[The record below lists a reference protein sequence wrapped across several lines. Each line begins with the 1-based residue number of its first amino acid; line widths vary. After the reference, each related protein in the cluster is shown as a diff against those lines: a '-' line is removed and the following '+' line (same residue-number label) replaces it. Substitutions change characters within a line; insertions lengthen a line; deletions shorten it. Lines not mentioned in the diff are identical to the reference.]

1 MTDFSE
7 LMVSAFSTDAK
18 TRWPT
23 EEGHFTPWVIENLGQ
38 LGDQLGLNLTFVGRE
53 VPVGDF
59 RADIIACDDRGR
71 RVVIEN
77 QFGPTDHRHFGQI
90 VMYAC
95 AADAAVIVWVATGS
109 KSWCGPSFRAEHV
122 AALTVLNSR
131 FKGVTEFYGV
141 EVSLESD
148 PVRLGEMAGP
158 VLPRVRVVAQPE
170 VRNQD

>member
-7 LMVSAFSTDAK
+7 LMVSSFSADAK
-18 TRWPT
+18 TQWPT
-23 EEGHFTPWVIENLGQ
+23 EVGHFTPWVISNLGP
-38 LGDQLGLNLTFVGRE
+38 LGEQLGLNLTFMGRE

-59 RADIIACDDRGR
+59 RADVIACDDRGR

-77 QFGPTDHRHFGQI
+77 QFGPTDHGHFGQI
-90 VMYAC
+90 VVYAC
-95 AADAAVIVWVATGS
+95 AADADVIVWVAAGS

-122 AALTVLNSR
+122 TALTVLNSR

-158 VLPRVRVVAQPE
+158 LLPRMRIVAQPE
-170 VRNQD
+170 LRNED